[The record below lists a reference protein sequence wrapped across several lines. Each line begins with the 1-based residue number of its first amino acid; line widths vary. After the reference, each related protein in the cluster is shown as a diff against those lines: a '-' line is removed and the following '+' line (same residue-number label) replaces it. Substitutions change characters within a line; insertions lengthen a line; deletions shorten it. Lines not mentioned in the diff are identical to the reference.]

1 LEVQVM
7 KIILVALPA
16 AVLGFSAG
24 IWAEPTIVGNH
35 PSKVVVGPAIIS
47 PLEMHRN
54 IKPDDL
60 PVQYMQG
67 DYN

>member
-1 LEVQVM
+1 MM
-7 KIILVALPA
+7 KIILVALPT

-35 PSKVVVGPAIIS
+35 ESKVVVSPAIIS

-54 IKPDDL
+54 IKPNDL

>member
-1 LEVQVM
+1 MM
-7 KIILVALPA
+7 KIILVALPTL
-16 AVLGFSAG
+16 LGFSAG

-35 PSKVVVGPAIIS
+35 ASKVVVSPAVIS
-47 PLEMHRN
+47 PVEMHHN
-54 IKPDDL
+54 IKPNDL